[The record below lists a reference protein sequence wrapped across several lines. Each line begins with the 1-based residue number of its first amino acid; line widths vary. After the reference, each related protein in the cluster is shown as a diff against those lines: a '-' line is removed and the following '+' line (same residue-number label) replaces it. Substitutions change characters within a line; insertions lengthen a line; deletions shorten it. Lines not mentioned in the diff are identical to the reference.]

1 MLTLTDQDF
10 HRLYTYIQKN
20 YGIDL
25 SKKKQLISSRLS
37 NTLSSQGFE
46 NFSAYVDEI
55 LSGRDPDMVT
65 AMLNKLTTNYTYF
78 LREEAH
84 FKYLSCPIWKK
95 SMPGI
100 KFFPFGAQAAPP
112 AKSLIR
118 FPCI

>member
-25 SKKKQLISSRLS
+25 SKKKQLIASR
-37 NTLSSQGFE
+37 
-46 NFSAYVDEI
+46 SAYVDEI

-84 FKYLSCPIWKK
+84 FKYFTDIILPDLEKKHAKDKVLCIWSAGCSSGEEPYTI
-95 SMPGI
+95 SMY
-100 KFFPFGAQAAPP
+100 
-112 AKSLIR
+112 
-118 FPCI
+118 